1 MLRSLYISV
10 VILLLSVVRANGRM
24 VVADSLTRMALPS
37 ASVFDNRGNV
47 IGICNTDGSFPY
59 VSESSYP
66 LIVRYL
72 GYKDKVVGH
81 SATDTIFMQ
90 ENMTE
95 LPEVII
101 QSDSHRVLHMLAYI
115 REYSTLSTYTDT
127 VFLFREKM
135 VDYMLTS
142 DPKVRFKGW
151 SVPRVLKS
159 KSYYRFTDAMGTDSV
174 SDQSSYHFSWS
185 DWIGVAPSMI
195 APPRLI
201 SVECGNDT
209 VFGKY
214 RLTELWT
221 KKADKITVDVDVL
234 EDTTSRKW
242 VANLN
247 GFFKEGLDF
256 ENFNLRFNYDNIV
269 GDAVLPMDLTGY
281 SYNIESKGRG
291 HGMFMFNRINEP
303 FFVSTYAEVYMLDKE
318 FITVKEAKKWDKFK
332 FSMADF
338 DIIEPQGAPELHP
351 FILSLIDRVGNVDK
365 EGVRIGV
372 IPDHRLAGR
381 KTPNRNFSIA
391 YRALDLLKQLTGIT
405 YVRTNRNLKRNWR
418 EFTKEQIKTNNRRQ
432 KKK

>member
-1 MLRSLYISV
+1 MVSSV
-10 VILLLSVVRANGRM
+10 RIDGRT

-37 ASVFDNRGNV
+37 ASIFDSRGNV
-47 IGICNTDGSFPY
+47 IGICNTDGSLPR

-66 LIVRYL
+66 IIVRYL
-72 GYKDKVVGH
+72 GYKERVVEYTE
-81 SATDTIFMQ
+81 TDTVFMQ
-90 ENMTE
+90 EDMTE
-95 LPEVII
+95 LPEVVV
-101 QSDSHRVLHMLAYI
+101 QSGNHKVLHMLAYI

-135 VDYMLTS
+135 VDYMLTP
-142 DPKVRFKGW
+142 DAKMRFKGW
-151 SVPRVLKS
+151 SAPRVLKS
-159 KSYYRFTDAMGTDSV
+159 KSYYRFTDSFGIDSV
-174 SDQSSYHFSWS
+174 SDQSNYHFSWS
-185 DWIGVAPSMI
+185 DWIGVAPSMSV
-195 APPRLI
+195 PPKLMG
-201 SVECGNDT
+201 VACGSDT

-214 RLTELWT
+214 RPTELWT
-221 KKADKITVDVDVL
+221 KNTDKVTVDVDVI

-242 VANLN
+242 VANLK
-247 GFFKEGLDF
+247 GFFHDGLDF
-256 ENFNLRFNYDNIV
+256 ENFKLRFNYDNIV
-269 GDAVLPMDLTGY
+269 GDTVSPMDLSGY
-281 SYNIESKGRG
+281 SYNIESNGRG
-291 HGMFMFNRINEP
+291 HGMFMFNRVNEP

-332 FSMADF
+332 FNMADF
-338 DIIEPQGAPELHP
+338 DIIEPLDAPELQP
-351 FILSLIDRVGNVDK
+351 AILSLIDRVGNVDK

-405 YVRTNRNLKRNWR
+405 YIRTNRNLKHNWR